1 MKSTFLPC
9 MHEMTTK
16 CTISAYTRLQTY
28 AFFQGLLIS
37 IQEAMYS
44 IRQVK
49 IVWAM
54 VMQEWHNPHKGNLWA
69 YAFTHKEEKC
79 SSYLK
84 HEKIHFPF
92 FHHQKEVSAYVR

>member
-1 MKSTFLPC
+1 

-54 VMQEWHNPHKGNLWA
+54 VMQE
-69 YAFTHKEEKC
+69 
-79 SSYLK
+79 
-84 HEKIHFPF
+84 
-92 FHHQKEVSAYVR
+92 